1 MKKVVNKKPKFS
13 VIVPTKKI
21 DDWIKDKL
29 IPSLKAQ
36 TYRNWELIIITDKDY
51 PGGPAKK
58 RDWAAK
64 KSQGEFLAFIDSDAY
79 ADAGWLKN
87 ALGEFKNK
95 QVTGVCG
102 PGLLPPQS
110 SWQQRLVDWVWR
122 TRIGAGGAGIYR
134 CQEQKRRLVDDY
146 PSFNFIVRKK
156 DFLESGG
163 FNCHFWPGED
173 TKLCHELVYKLGKKI
188 VYTPQVKVYHR
199 GRSILAHLKRVWR
212 FGVHRGY
219 FVKILPKTSLR
230 LGYFIPSLFLVWLLA
245 GWLAPRL
252 YFFSLFVYILALALT
267 SWRVFRSE
275 KNLIIDRLIGPLI
288 FLTHLV
294 YGVGFIKG
302 LLTRKLAQ

>member
-1 MKKVVNKKPKFS
+1 MTKKPKFC
-13 VIVPTKKI
+13 VIVPCKEI
-21 DDWIKDKL
+21 DAWIKDKL
-29 IPSLKAQ
+29 IPSLEAQ
-36 TYRNWELIIITDKDY
+36 TYKNWELIIVTDKDC

-79 ADAGWLKN
+79 AHPDWLKN

-95 QVTGVCG
+95 QVAGVCG

-110 SWQQRLVDWVWR
+110 KWQERLVDWVWR
-122 TRIGAGGAGIYR
+122 TKIGAGGAGTYR

-146 PSFNFIVRKK
+146 PTFNFLVRNSDFKK
-156 DFLESGG
+156 IGG
-163 FNCHFWPGED
+163 FNCSFWPGED
-173 TKLCHELVYKLGKKI
+173 TKLCHDLVYKLDKKI
-188 VYTPQVKVYHR
+188 VYTPKVKVYHR
-199 GRSILAHLKRVWR
+199 GRSIMAHLKRVWR

-230 LGYFIPSLFLVWLLA
+230 VGYFLPSIFLIWLLI
-245 GWLAPRL
+245 GWIMPAL
-252 YFFSLFVYILALALT
+252 YFISLAAYLILMGFA

-275 KNLIIDRLIGPLI
+275 ENLIINRLIGPLI

-294 YGVGFIKG
+294 YGAGFIKG
-302 LLTRKLAQ
+302 LLTRKLLQ